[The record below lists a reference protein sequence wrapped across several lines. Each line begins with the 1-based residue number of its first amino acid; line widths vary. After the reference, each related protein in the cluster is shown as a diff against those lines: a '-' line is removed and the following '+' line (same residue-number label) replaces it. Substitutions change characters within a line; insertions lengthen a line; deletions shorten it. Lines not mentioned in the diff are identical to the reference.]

1 MPIVPILIFII
12 AAIISSVMKAQKK
25 QAQAQAQAQKANRSA
40 YPPANSAPSNPSA
53 APARTNQTSSSS
65 YEQRARQEEL
75 KRRLEENRARREA
88 EQRAMAEQRN
98 RLEKAPMQTALK
110 AEKPVASHTDED
122 CGGGSIHDGYHEG
135 VTQFDNGRPAAV
147 AGKLGKRLA
156 DEDER
161 IEKAHEAADNAKR
174 VMARIAKLP
183 PLSQGIVYSEILGKP
198 KSEAI

>member
-1 MPIVPILIFII
+1 MPIVPILLFIV
-12 AAIISSVMKAQKK
+12 AAIISSVVKNQKK
-25 QAQAQAQAQKANRSA
+25 AEQAQKSRPAGVF
-40 YPPANSAPSNPSA
+40 PPAHSASTNSSVTSASQAPRPKVSSEE
-53 APARTNQTSSSS
+53 QT
-65 YEQRARQEEL
+65 RARQDEL

-88 EQRAMAEQRN
+88 EQRAAAQLGS
-98 RLEKAPMQTALK
+98 RLEKRPMQTALK
-110 AEKPVASHTDED
+110 AEKPIASHEDED

-156 DEDER
+156 DEDDR
-161 IEKAHEAADNAKR
+161 IEKAHESAENAKR

-198 KSEAI
+198 KSEAM